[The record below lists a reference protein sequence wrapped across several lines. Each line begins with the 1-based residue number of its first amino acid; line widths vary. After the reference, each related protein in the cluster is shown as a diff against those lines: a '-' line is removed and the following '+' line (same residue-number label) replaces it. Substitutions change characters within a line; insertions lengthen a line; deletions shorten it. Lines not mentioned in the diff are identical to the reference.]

1 MCCPRCVY
9 VCACVCVCVCVCVRV
24 FVCVYGLALVL
35 KCMPFFLMHSSAYVS
50 RCPSRVFK
58 NKCPFD
64 FIFFPLMQSPAARA
78 GLMSGDVLVEF
89 DGNPVIESGQVRERE
104 RARALVMCT
113 HAHER
118 VYMCVCARVNVP
130 PYKKHKSSHSF
141 SLAPRLAISPL
152 PHTHTSHTRP
162 PSTSFAL
169 TLPLSCPRTH
179 LQVHNLLGD
188 DVGRQISLKVVR
200 IQVCVCVCLPS
211 CVCVCVSVCPTSI
224 VLFFSIFF
232 FPFFLFR

>member
-1 MCCPRCVY
+1 M
-9 VCACVCVCVCVCVRV
+9 
-24 FVCVYGLALVL
+24 
-35 KCMPFFLMHSSAYVS
+35 
-50 RCPSRVFK
+50 
-58 NKCPFD
+58 
-64 FIFFPLMQSPAARA
+64 
-78 GLMSGDVLVEF
+78 
-89 DGNPVIESGQVRERE
+89 RERE

-118 VYMCVCARVNVP
+118 VLLCVYARVNVP
-130 PYKKHKSSHSF
+130 PYKKHKSIHSF

-200 IQVCVCVCLPS
+200 IQVCVSVYRLCLCLCVCLS
-211 CVCVCVSVCPTSI
+211 NVDCP
-224 VLFFSIFF
+224 VLFY
-232 FPFFLFR
+232 FLFSVFHF